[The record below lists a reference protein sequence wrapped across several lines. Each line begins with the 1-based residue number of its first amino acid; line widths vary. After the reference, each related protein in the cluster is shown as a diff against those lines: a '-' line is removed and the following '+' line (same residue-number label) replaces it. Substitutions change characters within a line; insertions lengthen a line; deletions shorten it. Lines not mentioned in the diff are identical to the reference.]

1 MRKKMANDKVI
12 KAMAVGLSA
21 VISLS
26 TPMTAM
32 AAEGDV
38 DNTPGPTDGCDT
50 IKENNQV
57 AESAIEDAK
66 KSTSSTE
73 TTGNTV
79 DIEEENQT
87 KYTDGSSVTVT
98 PDAAEA
104 AQAEVLENVEAEV
117 KKEDTTETVTY
128 ENVAENEQ
136 AAKESLVNAEVDLI
150 QKDAS
155 EQAADV
161 AVNKA
166 DGIVEEI
173 NTNIKEIEEVADG
186 AAKEAVAE
194 ADAAAAEANSATTA
208 AEVNEAIEKIE
219 AAQAKLEEQQA
230 EAQANYDENVEKLAV
245 AEAEL
250 KAAEEALAAA
260 EASLNASKEDIA
272 KAQAAV
278 DEAAKEAEA
287 LKKAVDDEAD
297 NLKNTQVALLKAAYD
312 DMIAKGNLI
321 TKLYDGEASKGDG
334 IGDEFVDSFGT
345 EYANNPAETE
355 EDKTT
360 YWQAADKYF
369 ALYIKYVYGN
379 AYESADW
386 VRANNYYENE
396 EYNPTRDNNYVVTL
410 YVLDEDGNKILG
422 EDGNFKTEEVW
433 YTYHTDSSK
442 KTGDICIYEKKDCYE
457 TDQEPVTESVPTLSH
472 KIETKDENGN
482 VVETTYVKYADVKTD
497 NDVKV
502 SLKDNE
508 GNDTGSFLVKND
520 QSTITA
526 DVNDLENYKKTLKS
540 NQEVTNTN
548 EESAETTYSVGTVT
562 VIDSYEQKSVLDQ
575 SYGNFNSKKDV
586 EDTVS
591 AALENGQKV
600 KISWVII
607 PNVWS
612 VDKEIDSI
620 NGFTMFLNE
629 VADAF
634 EKFTSGENLGI
645 NVETYKNV
653 DDTTKPITHEEDG
666 IIETT
671 TADVT
676 VKEVKT
682 ESKSDFDDTWG
693 WVRYKG
699 FKIWGITETSEE
711 KATKAAQARVAQI
724 KAANP
729 NANASYELTKKWGVV
744 VGYKIVYDT
753 YTTSN
758 QTVSTKSYTA
768 VRYDINAINV
778 TTTKYVTLDWLEER
792 KNTENDATV
801 MDAIANYE
809 KELLALQNKQD
820 AAAVALAAAQQAK
833 KDVEAAANA
842 LASED
847 MNVDRTSYKAALDKY
862 NSAVGVHKKS
872 LDKLG
877 DINDAVIK
885 AQEDLEDAEEEL
897 AKFIPI
903 PDDDEIVDD
912 ENKDDVTG
920 DDTDDEI
927 KDDITGDDTDDN
939 QQEELGG
946 STNDTSNDD
955 NDDDDDD
962 DDFVGALPAAVTPVI
977 TNIAP
982 AAVPLAAAPVV
993 GGGAVVDGAE
1003 DDADDNE
1010 GVVIEDGETPLAGS
1024 IEDVVDSEEKIIE
1037 DEETP
1042 LAAAPV
1048 EKMSWWWLL
1057 VVALFGATGYEMYRK
1072 HQAKKAEADKEK

>member
-38 DNTPGPTDGCDT
+38 DNTPVPTDDCDT
-50 IKENNQV
+50 KNESNQT
-57 AESAIEDAK
+57 AESAIQEAK
-66 KSTSSTE
+66 ESTP
-73 TTGNTV
+73 V
-79 DIEEENQT
+79 
-87 KYTDGSSVTVT
+87 
-98 PDAAEA
+98 AAEA

-166 DGIVEEI
+166 DGIV
-173 NTNIKEIEEVADG
+173 KEIETNIDEIEVANG
-186 AAKEAVAE
+186 AAKEAVE
-194 ADAAAAEANSATTA
+194 AADEAAKKANSATTA
-208 AEVNEAIEKIE
+208 AEVNAAIEEIE

-230 EAQANYDENVEKLAV
+230 AAQASYDENVEKLAA

-250 KAAEEALAAA
+250 KAAEKALAAA

-287 LKKAVDDEAD
+287 LKKAVDDEAT
-297 NLKNTQVALLKAAYD
+297 NLENTKAAALKTAYD
-312 DMIAKGNLI
+312 NMIAQGNLI

-334 IGDEFVDSFGT
+334 IGDEFVDSFGKET
-345 EYANNPAETE
+345 AKGTKDNNRAYWDAAAHYFELYLQYIYGDAYSEGSWDKTNRYYLDE
-355 EDKTT
+355 EDVKKH
-360 YWQAADKYF
+360 A
-369 ALYIKYVYGN
+369 
-379 AYESADW
+379 E
-386 VRANNYYENE
+386 
-396 EYNPTRDNNYVVTL
+396 RDNTFTVT
-410 YVLDEDGNKILG
+410 YFVLDENGEKIKDEKG
-422 EDGNFKTEEVW
+422 EYVTKTAL
-433 YTYHTDSSK
+433 YNYHTDSSYLTDNSK
-442 KTGDICIYEKKDCYE
+442 KKGDICIYEKKVCY
-457 TDQEPVTESVPTLSH
+457 DKVQEPYDVTKPVDTLSI
-472 KIETKDENGN
+472 KTETTDGNGN
-482 VVETTYVKYADVKTD
+482 TVVTYVKYDDVKTD

-502 SLKDNE
+502 SLKDSE
-508 GNDTGSFLVKND
+508 GNETGSVLVKND
-520 QSTITA
+520 QSTTTA
-526 DVNDLENYKKTLKS
+526 DVNDLDNYKKTLES
-540 NQEVTNTN
+540 NQEVTKTEN
-548 EESAETTYSVGTVT
+548 AETTYSVGTVT

-575 SYGNFNSKKDV
+575 SYTDFDNKKDIENV
-586 EDTVS
+586 VS
-591 AALENGQKV
+591 AAIENGQTVRV
-600 KISWVII
+600 KWDGIFADYDMEVKDANSFVMF
-607 PNVWS
+607 
-612 VDKEIDSI
+612 VDKLAGIIGKGIVID
-620 NGFTMFLNE
+620 
-629 VADAF
+629 
-634 EKFTSGENLGI
+634 
-645 NVETYKNV
+645 TYKEV

-676 VKEVKT
+676 VKKVET
-682 ESKSDFDDTWG
+682 MIGDTVDHTWA
-693 WVRYKG
+693 WY
-699 FKIWGITETSEE
+699 GITTTSKE
-711 KATKAAQARVAQI
+711 
-724 KAANP
+724 
-729 NANASYELTKKWGVV
+729 NADKEAK
-744 VGYKIVYDT
+744 KIVDEMNAADPSKEATYKVVSRGWGYYGYEIYYNT
-753 YTTSN
+753 YTTTT

-768 VRYDINAINV
+768 VKYDINAIDV
-778 TTTKYVTLDWLEER
+778 TTTHYKDVTLDWLEER

-801 MDAIANYE
+801 MAAIANYE
-809 KELLALQNKQD
+809 RELLELQNKQD
-820 AAAVALAAAQQAK
+820 AAAIALAAAQQAQ
-833 KDVEAAANA
+833 KDVEEAAKA
-842 LASED
+842 LASEN
-847 MNVDRTSYKAALDKY
+847 MNVDRTSYEAALAKY
-862 NSAVGVHKKS
+862 NLALADHEKS

-897 AKFIPI
+897 ARFIPI
-903 PDDDEIVDD
+903 PDDD
-912 ENKDDVTG
+912 
-920 DDTDDEI
+920 
-927 KDDITGDDTDDN
+927 
-939 QQEELGG
+939 
-946 STNDTSNDD
+946 DD
-955 NDDDDDD
+955 NDDEDDYAGP
-962 DDFVGALPAAVTPVI
+962 VVPVAPAAVI
-977 TNIAP
+977 DIAP